1 MPRTLLVLFCAALGT
16 AACAAL
22 PQRVDATPPVRLAA
36 LPEAAITVQGRNGP
50 LPAAT
55 EKRVIEAV
63 KAEGRPDLAEH
74 HLRVLAA
81 SGEVDLY
88 RGNAT
93 RLLVDGP
100 ATFAAMKA
108 AIGRARER
116 ILFESYIFED
126 SRIAAEMAALLTRKA
141 QQGVAV
147 ALLVDAVGSIG
158 ATPQVFEQLAEGGV
172 AVCKFNPLNPLERP
186 GYWGIN
192 HRNHRK
198 VLVVDQE
205 VAFTGGINI
214 SSTYSSG
221 SSGAGR
227 SRAPRPRDDATVLE
241 DGWRD
246 THIELRGPVVPA
258 FAKGFQ
264 RVWQQQGCKGSLG
277 RVTSPPPA
285 AAGERVVKLIES
297 DPRDEAN
304 RLYTALLAAID
315 AAQRSVHLTMAYFA
329 PGQEMVDA
337 LANAARRG
345 VDVALVLPGKSDF
358 SLILHAG
365 RSYYTQMLEA
375 GVRLHEMDDAM
386 MHAKT
391 AVIDGVLSTVG
402 SSNMDWR
409 SFVMNN
415 EVNVIVLGA
424 EFGAQLEALFRRDLE
439 RSRTIEAAAWSR
451 RGLVQ
456 RTLELVGRMAE
467 RLL

>member
-1 MPRTLLVLFCAALGT
+1 MKRTVPVLLAAVLCT
-16 AACAAL
+16 AVACAAL
-22 PQRVDATPPVRLAA
+22 PERAAVAPHQAAAATD
-36 LPEAAITVQGRNGP
+36 AAITVQGRSGP
-50 LPAAT
+50 LPAAA
-55 EKRVIEAV
+55 EKRVIEAI
-63 KAEGRPDLAEH
+63 KAEGRADLAEH

-81 SGEVDLY
+81 SGDVDLY

-126 SRIAAEMAALLTRKA
+126 SKIAAEMATLLTRKA
-141 QQGVAV
+141 AQGVAV
-147 ALLVDAVGSIG
+147 ALLYDAVGSIG
-158 ATPQVFEQLAEGGV
+158 ATPEVFEQLAAGGV
-172 AVCKFNPLNPLERP
+172 AVCKFNPINPLERP

-198 VLVVDQE
+198 VLVVDQD
-205 VAFTGGINI
+205 VAYTGGINI

-221 SSGAGR
+221 SFSARR
-227 SRAPRPRDDATVLE
+227 SKSAPPADDKQLLE

-258 FAKGFQ
+258 FAKGFE
-264 RVWQQQGCKGSLG
+264 RVWQQQGCKGSVG
-277 RVTSPPPA
+277 RVTSPAPGV
-285 AAGERVVKLIES
+285 AGERVVKLIES
-297 DPRDEAN
+297 DPRDAAN
-304 RLYTALLAAID
+304 RLYTVLLAAID
-315 AAQRSVHLTMAYFA
+315 SAQRSVHLTMAYFA
-329 PGQEMVDA
+329 PGQDMIDA

-345 VDVALVLPGKSDF
+345 VDVRLVLPGASDF

-386 MHAKT
+386 MHAKS
-391 AVIDGVLSTVG
+391 AVIDGVFSTVG

-424 EFGAQLEALFRRDLE
+424 DFAQQLEALFRRDLE
-439 RSRTIEAAAWSR
+439 RSRAIEAQAWSR
-451 RGLVQ
+451 RGLKQ
-456 RTLELVGRMAE
+456 RALEMVGRIAE

>member
-1 MPRTLLVLFCAALGT
+1 MPRTFGVLLAAAT
-16 AACAAL
+16 ATVVACAAL
-22 PQRVDATPPVRLAA
+22 PERVALAPDKTA
-36 LPEAAITVQGRNGP
+36 AAAESAITVRGPKGP
-50 LPAAT
+50 LPPAA
-55 EKRVIEAV
+55 EKRAIEAV
-63 KAEGRPDLAEH
+63 KAEGRADLAAH

-88 RGNAT
+88 RGTST

-108 AIGRARER
+108 SIGRARER

-126 SRIAAEMAALLTRKA
+126 SKIAAEMATLLTGKA
-141 QQGVAV
+141 AQGVAV
-147 ALLVDAVGSIG
+147 ALLYDAVGSIG
-158 ATPQVFEQLAEGGV
+158 ATPEMFERLAAGGV

-205 VAFTGGINI
+205 VAYTGGINI

-221 SSGAGR
+221 SFSGNR
-227 SRAPRPRDDATVLE
+227 KKAPPDGDPKKLLE

-258 FAKGFQ
+258 FAVGFEQ
-264 RVWQQQGCKGSLG
+264 LWRQEGCKGSVG
-277 RVTSPPPA
+277 RVTSPAPA
-285 AAGERVVKLIES
+285 VVGERVVKLIQS
-297 DPRDEAN
+297 DPQEKGN

-315 AAQRSVHLTMAYFA
+315 AAQKSVHLTMAYFA
-329 PGQEMVDA
+329 PGQDMIDA

-345 VDVALVLPGKSDF
+345 VDVTLVLPGASDF
-358 SLILHAG
+358 TLILHAG

-375 GVRLHEMDDAM
+375 GVRLHEMEDAM

-391 AVIDGVLSTVG
+391 AVIDGVFSTVG

-409 SFVMNN
+409 SFVTNN

-424 EFGAQLEALFRRDLE
+424 DFGEQLEALFRRDLE
-439 RSRTIEAAAWSR
+439 RSTAIEAQAWSR
-451 RGLVQ
+451 RGLKQ
-456 RTLELVGRMAE
+456 RALEVVGRMAE

>member
-1 MPRTLLVLFCAALGT
+1 MKRTVPVLLAAVLCT
-16 AACAAL
+16 AVACAAL
-22 PQRVDATPPVRLAA
+22 PERAAVAPHQAAAATD
-36 LPEAAITVQGRNGP
+36 AAITVQGRSGP
-50 LPAAT
+50 LPAAA
-55 EKRVIEAV
+55 EKRVIEAI
-63 KAEGRPDLAEH
+63 KAEGRADLAEH

-81 SGEVDLY
+81 SGDVDLY

-126 SRIAAEMAALLTRKA
+126 SKIAAEMATLLTRKA
-141 QQGVAV
+141 AQGVAV
-147 ALLVDAVGSIG
+147 ALLYDAVGSIG
-158 ATPQVFEQLAEGGV
+158 ATPEVFEQLAAGGV
-172 AVCKFNPLNPLERP
+172 AVCKFNPINPLERP

-198 VLVVDQE
+198 VLVVDQD
-205 VAFTGGINI
+205 VAYTGGINI

-221 SSGAGR
+221 SFSARR
-227 SRAPRPRDDATVLE
+227 SKSA
-241 DGWRD
+241 
-246 THIELRGPVVPA
+246 
-258 FAKGFQ
+258 
-264 RVWQQQGCKGSLG
+264 
-277 RVTSPPPA
+277 PPA
-285 AAGERVVKLIES
+285 DDKQLIES
-297 DPRDEAN
+297 DPRDAAN
-304 RLYTALLAAID
+304 RLYTVLLAAID
-315 AAQRSVHLTMAYFA
+315 SAQRSVHLTMAYFA
-329 PGQEMVDA
+329 PGQDMIDA

-345 VDVALVLPGKSDF
+345 VDVRLVLPGASDF

-386 MHAKT
+386 MHAKS
-391 AVIDGVLSTVG
+391 AVIDGVFSTVG

-424 EFGAQLEALFRRDLE
+424 DFAEQLEALFRRDLE
-439 RSRTIEAAAWSR
+439 RSRAIEAQAWSR
-451 RGLVQ
+451 RGLKQ
-456 RTLELVGRMAE
+456 RALEMVGRIAE